1 MSSPTRAQPAGTPG
15 EIYERDMVPA
25 MFAGWVDVLLD
36 LVAPKPGE
44 RLLDVACGTGVV
56 ARQALERVGPSG
68 RVVGLDMN
76 PNMLMVARARA
87 PGVEWHEGNG
97 MALPFA
103 DREFDVVVCQQGL
116 QFFPDPTVGLSQMR
130 RVLASGGRVGVA
142 VWAAIET
149 SPGHHALVQALERH
163 VNAEAAR
170 VMSSPFNLGAIDA
183 LRSRAEAAGFKD
195 VEARTERR
203 DCRFPTPE
211 AFTRGVLGGGTL
223 ARLGIQ
229 VAGEALAAVIEDV
242 DQALQPYVEAEGLA
256 FPMDAHLVLG
266 RV

>member
-1 MSSPTRAQPAGTPG
+1 METAAQPQPTGTPG

-36 LVAPKPGE
+36 LVEPKPGE

-56 ARQALERVGPSG
+56 ARQALARVGPSG

-76 PNMLMVARARA
+76 PNMLMVARTRA

-97 MALPFA
+97 MDLPFA
-103 DREFDVVVCQQGL
+103 DCEFDVVVCQQGL

-130 RVLASGGRVGVA
+130 RVLVSGGRVGLA
-142 VWAAIET
+142 VWAPIET
-149 SPGHHALVQALERH
+149 SPGHHALVKALERH
-163 VNAEAAR
+163 VNDEAAR
-170 VMSSPFNLGAIDA
+170 VMSSPFDLGEVDA
-183 LRSRAEAAGFKD
+183 LRSRAEAAGFND

-203 DCRFPTPE
+203 ECRFPTTE

-229 VAGEALAAVIEDV
+229 VIGEALAAVIDNV
-242 DQALQPYVEAEGLA
+242 DEALQPYVGAEGLVY
-256 FPMDAHLVLG
+256 PMEARLVVG
-266 RV
+266 RA